1 MQNFITIVAVWL
13 LFSLS
18 ALSQNSDVV
27 VVKHLTKAEFL
38 SKVWNY
44 EANPNEWKYEGDKP
58 CIIDFYTTWCGPC
71 KRLSP
76 ILEELAVEYKGKI
89 VVYKIT
95 TEVEREL
102 AQVFQVRSIPT
113 LLFCP
118 LNDNPQINVG
128 ALPKEQLVE
137 AINKVLLK

>member
-1 MQNFITIVAVWL
+1 MKNIVSIVAVWL

-76 ILEELAVEYKGKI
+76 IDRKS
-89 VVYKIT
+89 VV
-95 TEVEREL
+95 
-102 AQVFQVRSIPT
+102 
-113 LLFCP
+113 
-118 LNDNPQINVG
+118 
-128 ALPKEQLVE
+128 
-137 AINKVLLK
+137 

>member
-1 MQNFITIVAVWL
+1 MKKGLFLIVL
-13 LFSLS
+13 MLCSTTLFSQEPVK
-18 ALSQNSDVV
+18 A

-38 SKVWNY
+38 EKVWNY
-44 EANPNEWKYEGDKP
+44 EKNSKEWKYEGDKP

-76 ILEELAVEYKGKI
+76 ILEELAKEYDGKI
-89 VVYKIT
+89 IVYKVN

-102 AQVFQVRSIPT
+102 ASVFQVRSIPT

-118 LNDNPQINVG
+118 LKDNPQINVG

>member
-1 MQNFITIVAVWL
+1 MKKGLFLIVL
-13 LFSLS
+13 MLCSTTLFSQEP
-18 ALSQNSDVV
+18 AKA

-38 SKVWNY
+38 EKVWNY
-44 EANPNEWKYEGDKP
+44 EKNSKEWKYEGDKP

-71 KRLSP
+71 KRFSP
-76 ILEELAVEYKGKI
+76 ILEELAKEYDGKI
-89 VVYKIT
+89 IVYKVN

-102 AQVFQVRSIPT
+102 ASVFQVRSIPT

-118 LNDNPQINVG
+118 LKDNPQINVG

>member
-1 MQNFITIVAVWL
+1 MLCSTT
-13 LFSLS
+13 LFSQEP
-18 ALSQNSDVV
+18 AKA

-38 SKVWNY
+38 EKVWNY
-44 EANPNEWKYEGDKP
+44 EKNSKEWKYEGDKP

-76 ILEELAVEYKGKI
+76 ILEELAKEYDGKI
-89 VVYKIT
+89 IVYKVN

-102 AQVFQVRSIPT
+102 ASVFQVRSIPT

-118 LNDNPQINVG
+118 LKDNPQINVG

>member
-1 MQNFITIVAVWL
+1 MKKGLFLIVL
-13 LFSLS
+13 MLCSTTLFSQEP
-18 ALSQNSDVV
+18 AKA

-38 SKVWNY
+38 EKVWNY
-44 EANPNEWKYEGDKP
+44 EKNSKEWKYEGDKP
-58 CIIDFYTTWCGPC
+58 CIIDFYTSWCGPC

-76 ILEELAVEYKGKI
+76 ILEELAKEYDGKI
-89 VVYKIT
+89 IVYKVN

-102 AQVFQVRSIPT
+102 ASVFQVRSIPT

-118 LNDNPQINVG
+118 LKDNPQINVG

>member
-1 MQNFITIVAVWL
+1 MKKGLFLIVL
-13 LFSLS
+13 MLCSTTLFSQEP
-18 ALSQNSDVV
+18 AKA

-38 SKVWNY
+38 EKVWNY
-44 EANPNEWKYEGDKP
+44 EKNSKEWKYEGDKP
-58 CIIDFYTTWCGPC
+58 CIIDFYTTWCEPC

-76 ILEELAVEYKGKI
+76 ILEELAKEYDGKI
-89 VVYKIT
+89 IVYKVN

-102 AQVFQVRSIPT
+102 ASVFQVRSIPT

-118 LNDNPQINVG
+118 LKDNPQINVG

>member
-1 MQNFITIVAVWL
+1 MKNIVSIVAVWL

-89 VVYKIT
+89 VVYKIN

-113 LLFCP
+113 LLFFP

>member
-1 MQNFITIVAVWL
+1 MKKGLFLIVLMLCSAT
-13 LFSLS
+13 LFSQEP
-18 ALSQNSDVV
+18 AKA

-38 SKVWNY
+38 EKVWNY
-44 EANPNEWKYEGDKP
+44 EKNSKEWKYEGDKP

-76 ILEELAVEYKGKI
+76 ILEELAKEYDGKI
-89 VVYKIT
+89 IVYKVN

-102 AQVFQVRSIPT
+102 ASVFQVRSIPT

-118 LNDNPQINVG
+118 LKDNPQINVG

>member
-1 MQNFITIVAVWL
+1 MKKGLFLIVLMLCSAT
-13 LFSLS
+13 LFSQE
-18 ALSQNSDVV
+18 AAKA

-38 SKVWNY
+38 EKVWNY
-44 EANPNEWKYEGDKP
+44 EKNSKEWKYEGDKP

-76 ILEELAVEYKGKI
+76 ILEELAKEYDGKI
-89 VVYKIT
+89 IVYKVN

-102 AQVFQVRSIPT
+102 ASVFQVRSIPT

-118 LNDNPQINVG
+118 LKDNPQINVG

>member
-1 MQNFITIVAVWL
+1 MKKGLFLIVL
-13 LFSLS
+13 MLCSTTLFSQEP
-18 ALSQNSDVV
+18 AKA

-38 SKVWNY
+38 EKVWNY
-44 EANPNEWKYEGDKP
+44 EKNSKEWKYEGDKP

-76 ILEELAVEYKGKI
+76 ILEELAN
-89 VVYKIT
+89 
-95 TEVEREL
+95 
-102 AQVFQVRSIPT
+102 VFQVRSIPT

-118 LNDNPQINVG
+118 LKDNPQINVG

>member
-1 MQNFITIVAVWL
+1 MKKGLFLIVL
-13 LFSLS
+13 MLCSTTLFSQEP
-18 ALSQNSDVV
+18 AKA

-38 SKVWNY
+38 EKVWNY
-44 EANPNEWKYEGDKP
+44 EKNSKEWKYEGDKP

-76 ILEELAVEYKGKI
+76 ILEELAKEYDGKI
-89 VVYKIT
+89 IVYKVN

-102 AQVFQVRSIPT
+102 ASVFQVRSIPT

-118 LNDNPQINVG
+118 LKDNPQINVC

>member
-1 MQNFITIVAVWL
+1 MKKGLFLIVL
-13 LFSLS
+13 MLCSMTLFSQEP
-18 ALSQNSDVV
+18 AKV

-38 SKVWNY
+38 EKVWNY
-44 EANPNEWKYEGDKP
+44 EKNPKEWKYEGDKP

-76 ILEELAVEYKGKI
+76 ILEELAKEYDGKI
-89 VVYKIT
+89 IVYKVN

-102 AQVFQVRSIPT
+102 ASVFQVRSIPT

-118 LNDNPQINVG
+118 LKDNPQINVG

>member
-1 MQNFITIVAVWL
+1 MKKGLFLRVLMLCSTT
-13 LFSLS
+13 LFSQEP
-18 ALSQNSDVV
+18 AKA

-38 SKVWNY
+38 EKVWNY
-44 EANPNEWKYEGDKP
+44 EKNSKEWKYEGDKP

-76 ILEELAVEYKGKI
+76 ILEELAKEYDGKI
-89 VVYKIT
+89 IVYKVN

-102 AQVFQVRSIPT
+102 ASVFQVRSIPT

-118 LNDNPQINVG
+118 LKDNPQINVG

>member
-1 MQNFITIVAVWL
+1 MKKGLFLIVL
-13 LFSLS
+13 MLGSTTLFSQEP
-18 ALSQNSDVV
+18 AKA

-38 SKVWNY
+38 EKVWNY
-44 EANPNEWKYEGDKP
+44 EKNSKEWKYEGDKP

-76 ILEELAVEYKGKI
+76 ILEELAKEYDGKI
-89 VVYKIT
+89 IVYKVN

-102 AQVFQVRSIPT
+102 ASVFQVRSIPT

-118 LNDNPQINVG
+118 LKDNPQINVG

>member
-1 MQNFITIVAVWL
+1 MKKGLFLIVL
-13 LFSLS
+13 MLCSTTLFSQEP
-18 ALSQNSDVV
+18 AKA

-38 SKVWNY
+38 EKVWNY
-44 EANPNEWKYEGDKP
+44 EKNSKEWKYEGDKP

-76 ILEELAVEYKGKI
+76 ILEELAKEYDGKI
-89 VVYKIT
+89 IVYKVN

-102 AQVFQVRSIPT
+102 ASVFQVRSIPT

-118 LNDNPQINVG
+118 LKDNPQIN
-128 ALPKEQLVE
+128 LP
-137 AINKVLLK
+137 

>member
-1 MQNFITIVAVWL
+1 MKKGLFLIVL
-13 LFSLS
+13 MLCSTTLFSQEP
-18 ALSQNSDVV
+18 AKA

-38 SKVWNY
+38 EKVWNY
-44 EANPNEWKYEGDKP
+44 EKNSKEWKYEGDKP

-76 ILEELAVEYKGKI
+76 ILEELAKEYDGKI
-89 VVYKIT
+89 IVYKVN

-102 AQVFQVRSIPT
+102 ASVFQVISIPT

-118 LNDNPQINVG
+118 LKDNPQINVG

>member
-1 MQNFITIVAVWL
+1 MKKGLFLIVL
-13 LFSLS
+13 MLCSTPLFSQEP
-18 ALSQNSDVV
+18 AKA

-38 SKVWNY
+38 EKVWNY
-44 EANPNEWKYEGDKP
+44 EKNSKEWKYEGDKP

-76 ILEELAVEYKGKI
+76 ILEELAKEYDGKI
-89 VVYKIT
+89 IVYKVN

-102 AQVFQVRSIPT
+102 ASVFQVRSIPT

-118 LNDNPQINVG
+118 LKDNPQTNVG

>member
-1 MQNFITIVAVWL
+1 MKKVLFLIVL
-13 LFSLS
+13 MLCSTTLFSQEP
-18 ALSQNSDVV
+18 AKA

-38 SKVWNY
+38 EKVWNY
-44 EANPNEWKYEGDKP
+44 EKNSKEWKYEGDKP

-76 ILEELAVEYKGKI
+76 ILEELAKEYDGKI
-89 VVYKIT
+89 IVYKVN

-102 AQVFQVRSIPT
+102 ASVFQVRSIPT

-118 LNDNPQINVG
+118 LKDNPQINVG

>member
-1 MQNFITIVAVWL
+1 MKKGLFLIVL
-13 LFSLS
+13 MLCSTTLFSQEP
-18 ALSQNSDVV
+18 AKA

-38 SKVWNY
+38 ETVWNY
-44 EANPNEWKYEGDKP
+44 EKNSKEWKYEGDKP

-76 ILEELAVEYKGKI
+76 ILEELAKEYDGKI
-89 VVYKIT
+89 IVYKVN
-95 TEVEREL
+95 TELEREL
-102 AQVFQVRSIPT
+102 ASVFQVRSIPT

-118 LNDNPQINVG
+118 LKDNPQINVG

>member
-1 MQNFITIVAVWL
+1 MKKGLFLIVL
-13 LFSLS
+13 MLCSTTLFSQEP
-18 ALSQNSDVV
+18 AKA

-38 SKVWNY
+38 EKVWNY
-44 EANPNEWKYEGDKP
+44 EKNSKEWKYEGDKP

-76 ILEELAVEYKGKI
+76 ILEELAKEYDGKI
-89 VVYKIT
+89 IVYKVN

-102 AQVFQVRSIPT
+102 ASVFQVRSIPT

-118 LNDNPQINVG
+118 LKDNPQINVG

>member
-1 MQNFITIVAVWL
+1 MKKGLFLIVL
-13 LFSLS
+13 MLCSTPLFSQEP
-18 ALSQNSDVV
+18 AKA

-38 SKVWNY
+38 EKVWNY
-44 EANPNEWKYEGDKP
+44 EKNSKEWKYEGDKP

-76 ILEELAVEYKGKI
+76 ILEELAKEYDGKI
-89 VVYKIT
+89 IVYKVN

-102 AQVFQVRSIPT
+102 ASVFQVRSIPT

-118 LNDNPQINVG
+118 LKDNPQINVG

>member
-1 MQNFITIVAVWL
+1 MKKGLFLIVL
-13 LFSLS
+13 ILCSTTLFSQEP
-18 ALSQNSDVV
+18 AKA

-38 SKVWNY
+38 EKVWNY
-44 EANPNEWKYEGDKP
+44 EKNSKEWKYEGDKP

-76 ILEELAVEYKGKI
+76 ILEELAKEYDGKI
-89 VVYKIT
+89 IVYKVN

-102 AQVFQVRSIPT
+102 ASVFQVRSIPT

-118 LNDNPQINVG
+118 LKDNPQINVG

>member
-1 MQNFITIVAVWL
+1 MRKSFFVAVFL
-13 LFSLS
+13 FVSCMLFSQQS
-18 ALSQNSDVV
+18 GNV

-38 SKVWNY
+38 EKVWNY
-44 EANPNEWKYEGDKP
+44 EKNSKEWKYEGEKP

-76 ILEELAVEYKGKI
+76 ILEELAQEYAGKI
-89 VVYKIT
+89 VVYKVN
-95 TEVEREL
+95 TEVEKEL
-102 AQVFQVRSIPT
+102 AAVFQVRSIPT

-118 LNDNPQINVG
+118 LKENPQMNVG

>member
-1 MQNFITIVAVWL
+1 MKKGLFLIVL
-13 LFSLS
+13 MFCSTTLFSQEP
-18 ALSQNSDVV
+18 AKV

-38 SKVWNY
+38 EKVWNY
-44 EANPNEWKYEGDKP
+44 EKNPKEWKYEGDKP

-76 ILEELAVEYKGKI
+76 ILEELAKEYDGKI
-89 VVYKIT
+89 IVYKVN

-102 AQVFQVRSIPT
+102 ASVFQVRSIPT

-118 LNDNPQINVG
+118 LKDNPQINVG

>member
-1 MQNFITIVAVWL
+1 M
-13 LFSLS
+13 LFSQQS
-18 ALSQNSDVV
+18 SNVV
-27 VVKHLTKAEFL
+27 VQHLTKAEFL
-38 SKVWNY
+38 KKVWNY
-44 EANPNEWKYEGDKP
+44 EKNSKEWKYEGEKP

-76 ILEELAVEYKGKI
+76 ILEELAQEYAGQI
-89 VVYKIT
+89 VVYKVN
-95 TEVEREL
+95 TEVEKEL
-102 AQVFQVRSIPT
+102 AAVFQVRSIPT

-118 LNDNPQINVG
+118 MKENPQMNVG

>member
-1 MQNFITIVAVWL
+1 MKNIVSIVAVWL

-76 ILEELAVEYKGKI
+76 ILEE
-89 VVYKIT
+89 
-95 TEVEREL
+95 
-102 AQVFQVRSIPT
+102 
-113 LLFCP
+113 
-118 LNDNPQINVG
+118 
-128 ALPKEQLVE
+128 
-137 AINKVLLK
+137 

>member
-1 MQNFITIVAVWL
+1 MKKGLFLIVL
-13 LFSLS
+13 MLCSTTLFSQEP
-18 ALSQNSDVV
+18 AKA

-38 SKVWNY
+38 EKVWNY
-44 EANPNEWKYEGDKP
+44 EKNSMEWKYEGDKP

-76 ILEELAVEYKGKI
+76 ILEELAKEYDGKI
-89 VVYKIT
+89 IVYKVN

-102 AQVFQVRSIPT
+102 ASVFQVRSIPT

-118 LNDNPQINVG
+118 LKDNPQINVG

>member
-1 MQNFITIVAVWL
+1 MKKGLFLIVL
-13 LFSLS
+13 MLCSTTLFSQEP
-18 ALSQNSDVV
+18 AKA

-38 SKVWNY
+38 EKVWNY
-44 EANPNEWKYEGDKP
+44 EKNSKEWHYEGDKP

-76 ILEELAVEYKGKI
+76 ILEELAKEYDGKI
-89 VVYKIT
+89 IVYKVN

-102 AQVFQVRSIPT
+102 ASVFQVRSIPT

-118 LNDNPQINVG
+118 LKDNPQINVG

>member
-1 MQNFITIVAVWL
+1 MKKGLFLIVL
-13 LFSLS
+13 MLCSTTLFSQEP
-18 ALSQNSDVV
+18 AKA

-38 SKVWNY
+38 EKVWNY
-44 EANPNEWKYEGDKP
+44 EKNSKEWKYEGDKP

-76 ILEELAVEYKGKI
+76 ILKELAKEYDGKI
-89 VVYKIT
+89 IVYKVN

-102 AQVFQVRSIPT
+102 ASVFQVRSIPT

-118 LNDNPQINVG
+118 LKDNPQINVG

>member
-1 MQNFITIVAVWL
+1 MKKGLFLIVL
-13 LFSLS
+13 MLCSTTLFSQVSLY
-18 ALSQNSDVV
+18 A
-27 VVKHLTKAEFL
+27 VVKHLTKAEFFE
-38 SKVWNY
+38 KVWNY
-44 EANPNEWKYEGDKP
+44 EKNSKEWKYEGDKP

-76 ILEELAVEYKGKI
+76 ILEELAKEYDGKI
-89 VVYKIT
+89 IVYKVN

-102 AQVFQVRSIPT
+102 ASVFQVRSIPT

-118 LNDNPQINVG
+118 LKDNPQINVG